1 MKKKAFWSLS
11 PAVILLGATLV
22 IVTGATFFLNPLVF
36 YVEAGVV
43 LAVLGICIWRLS
55 RMKADIGRYLTRI
68 SGHLDQTNRDALALF
83 PLPVV
88 VASEQGE
95 VLWYNEPFRNQV
107 LDGGELFGDPV
118 ETVDGGAGTK
128 ELGKKRFF
136 DMEYRGRC
144 YTVYTSTVRVR
155 DTALYVLYYVD
166 NTHLKEI
173 AEEYA
178 LSRPAVMMVYIDNV
192 EEVMQ
197 DIRDS

>member
-128 ELGKKRFF
+128 EHFYDALTKGKADAALAASLFHYKELEIMDLKRYLA
-136 DMEYRGRC
+136 DRGLP
-144 YTVYTSTVRVR
+144 VR
-155 DTALYVLYYVD
+155 
-166 NTHLKEI
+166 
-173 AEEYA
+173 
-178 LSRPAVMMVYIDNV
+178 M
-192 EEVMQ
+192 
-197 DIRDS
+197 

>member
-1 MKKKAFWSLS
+1 M
-11 PAVILLGATLV
+11 
-22 IVTGATFFLNPLVF
+22 
-36 YVEAGVV
+36 
-43 LAVLGICIWRLS
+43 
-55 RMKADIGRYLTRI
+55 
-68 SGHLDQTNRDALALF
+68 
-83 PLPVV
+83 
-88 VASEQGE
+88 
-95 VLWYNEPFRNQV
+95 

-155 DTALYVLYYVD
+155 DTTLYVLYYVD

-178 LSRPAVMMVYIDNV
+178 LSRPAVMMVYIEQRRGGHAGHPGQRRAQITGRV
-192 EEVMQ
+192 ETILEDWVGATSGILRKYGSDRFMVLLEERHLEQ
-197 DIRDS
+197 MVAGRFDILDRVRSIRPTRGSA

>member
-107 LDGGELFGDPV
+107 LDGGNCSAIRSRPSTAARARRNWAKNAFS
-118 ETVDGGAGTK
+118 TWNTGAGAI
-128 ELGKKRFF
+128 LSIPAPSGCGIRP
-136 DMEYRGRC
+136 C
-144 YTVYTSTVRVR
+144 TSCTMW
-155 DTALYVLYYVD
+155 T
-166 NTHLKEI
+166 T
-173 AEEYA
+173 
-178 LSRPAVMMVYIDNV
+178 PT
-192 EEVMQ
+192 
-197 DIRDS
+197 